1 MRAELIRRLVSRLCL
16 FACAAGLAGCVSYGA
31 ATLDRDRLDFT
42 AAVATSW
49 KQQTLINIVKL
60 RYADTPMFVDIGQI
74 VAGYQLQ
81 TVLTASGTVFPSGLS
96 PNLFTFLFV
105 GTYGA
110 RPTVL

>member
-1 MRAELIRRLVSRLCL
+1 MGAELIRRLAGQLGLV
-16 FACAAGLAGCVSYGA
+16 ACAAVLAGCVSYGA

-42 AAVATSW
+42 AAVANSW

-81 TVLTASGTVFPSGLS
+81 TAVTAGGTVFPSGAS
-96 PNLFTFLFV
+96 ANF
-105 GTYGA
+105 
-110 RPTVL
+110 